1 MVVSPSHGWTKRP
14 GTNHLSVHMGNR
26 VTCGTCPPVVS
37 ARTRHRW
44 LLVPRRILTWR
55 ARGMPP
61 YTEQQ
66 QRGVGANTRAPRASE
81 AASSPAQSATAVDA
95 VLAARVACDGW
106 AGGSGEPVQQDSCER
121 QEGGGA
127 QRRRGAGGCGAAERG
142 GNGTPPIGREQLGA
156 GRA

>member
-1 MVVSPSHGWTKRP
+1 MVGSPSHGWTERP

-26 VTCGTCPPVVS
+26 VTCGTGPPVVS

-44 LLVPRRILTWR
+44 LLAPRRILTWS

-66 QRGVGANTRAPRASE
+66 QRGVGANTRALRASE
-81 AASSPAQSATAVDA
+81 SASSPAQLATAVGA

-106 AGGSGEPVQQDSCER
+106 AQESGEPVQEDACER
-121 QEGGGA
+121 QEWGGA
-127 QRRRGAGGCGAAERG
+127 QRRRGAG
-142 GNGTPPIGREQLGA
+142 
-156 GRA
+156 